1 MNIRRAGYWLLDV
14 TQRSWTAFW
23 GTLAAIGAYA
33 AYNCL
38 AHHAFDPYP
47 FIFLTLIVTVLSY
60 QQNIIVLTIQKD
72 AAIAQERQDRY
83 MLNMQEAVYA
93 FILEKNPEL
102 AHPADHTE
110 ADGVV

>member
-23 GTLAAIGAYA
+23 GTLVAIGVYA
-33 AYNCL
+33 IYNSL

-93 FILEKNPEL
+93 FIVKENPAL
-102 AHPADHTE
+102 ACKADNIE
-110 ADGVV
+110 ADDVV